1 MSGEPRTL
9 SPEETMQELSRLFMR
24 EAHDRQVYCVFGP
37 YERMRPFQKRIQEEA
52 GRGGFNTT
60 HGQVGY
66 VSFNR
71 DLLSHLKTMGK
82 YEQGASLADRR
93 RDDQLR
99 KILSEAF
106 RDLLTKRIEATRT
119 LALFLAD
126 FEVLYAH
133 ELGGHDIS
141 LARQVAINGKRIC
154 FLVPGTWRDGRL
166 WIFDEDPE
174 SRTVFPETLLFTEA
188 GWVFELS
195 GS

>member
-1 MSGEPRTL
+1 MSGEPKPL
-9 SPEETMQELSRLFMR
+9 SAEEILQELSRLFMR
-24 EAHDRQVYCVFGP
+24 EAHDRQLYCVFGS
-37 YERMRPFQKRIQEEA
+37 YDRIRPFQKRIQEET

-60 HGQVGY
+60 YGRVEY
-66 VSFNR
+66 LSFNR
-71 DLLSHLKTMGK
+71 DLFSHLKTMGK
-82 YEQGASLADRR
+82 YEHAASLADRR
-93 RDDQLR
+93 RDQQL
-99 KILSEAF
+99 KTILSDAF
-106 RDLLTKRIEATRT
+106 RDLVTKKIESPGS

-126 FEVLYAH
+126 FELLYAH
-133 ELGGHDIS
+133 DLGGHDIS

-174 SRTVFPETLLFTEA
+174 SRTVFPETLLFTAA